1 MKSMTAYSQVLF
13 PLKSRRYRLEVQSLN
28 KKGLD
33 IQTDIPSIF
42 LNLNIPIRLYIASKL
57 ERGSIL
63 LRLKEESVDKVGIH
77 EEDIH
82 LLKSKLVDLATKSGF
97 SKDAITFE
105 MLLDKATNYQTQ
117 DIEMKDLEPHLN
129 ECLDLLIKMRI
140 NEGQRLKAD
149 FTHRFHLISE
159 TLKQIETLL
168 AGSSIKVKNKLLERL
183 KQLEL
188 SGHDEERLLKEVIYY
203 VEKQDVTEEL
213 TRLKSHMIQ
222 MNDLIN
228 SKESMGRKLEFLT
241 QECFRELNTLSAKT
255 SELGVINL
263 TLMIKTEFEKIKEQ
277 VMNIE

>member
-1 MKSMTAYSQVLF
+1 MST
-13 PLKSRRYRLEVQSLN
+13 
-28 KKGLD
+28 
-33 IQTDIPSIF
+33 F
-42 LNLNIPIRLYIASKL
+42 LL
-57 ERGSIL
+57 
-63 LRLKEESVDKVGIH
+63 
-77 EEDIH
+77 
-82 LLKSKLVDLATKSGF
+82 
-97 SKDAITFE
+97 
-105 MLLDKATNYQTQ
+105 
-117 DIEMKDLEPHLN
+117 
-129 ECLDLLIKMRI
+129 
-140 NEGQRLKAD
+140 
-149 FTHRFHLISE
+149 LISE

>member
-1 MKSMTAYSQVLF
+1 LST
-13 PLKSRRYRLEVQSLN
+13 
-28 KKGLD
+28 
-33 IQTDIPSIF
+33 F
-42 LNLNIPIRLYIASKL
+42 LL
-57 ERGSIL
+57 
-63 LRLKEESVDKVGIH
+63 
-77 EEDIH
+77 
-82 LLKSKLVDLATKSGF
+82 
-97 SKDAITFE
+97 
-105 MLLDKATNYQTQ
+105 
-117 DIEMKDLEPHLN
+117 
-129 ECLDLLIKMRI
+129 
-140 NEGQRLKAD
+140 
-149 FTHRFHLISE
+149 LISE

-263 TLMIKTEFEKIKEQ
+263 TLMIKTEFEKIKSTSPFLYAKASPSPILL
-277 VMNIE
+277 VN